1 MPQVFVTR
9 EIPAVGLE
17 LLKEAGLTVSVFSGA
32 LPIPRAELLLA
43 VAGCSALI
51 TTVADTVDEALLAAA
66 GPSLRVVANFA
77 VGTNNIDIAAC
88 TQRQVVV
95 SNTPDV
101 LTEATA
107 DLTFALL
114 LAAARRLLEGA
125 ALVRSGRW
133 QGWEPLQLLG
143 LELHGQTIGIIGLGR
158 IGQAVAKRA
167 LGFGMEVLYYS
178 RTRNQAAESALGV
191 RYAPLTELLASSD
204 FVSLHTP
211 LTTDT
216 RHLLG
221 EAELRLMKPSAVI
234 INTARGPVVDEAA
247 LCRAL
252 QEGRLW
258 GAGLDVFEHEPQL
271 TPGLTELPNVV
282 LAPHLGSATISA
294 RNSMARLCA
303 EAVIAVLRGSRPKT
317 LVNPEVY
324 G

>member
-1 MPQVFVTR
+1 MPQVFITR

-17 LLKEAGLTVSVFSGA
+17 LLKQAGFNVSVHPGEPP
-32 LPIPRAELLLA
+32 LTRAELLLA
-43 VAGCSALI
+43 VAGCDALI
-51 TTVADTVDEALLAAA
+51 TMLSDTVDDALLAAA
-66 GPSLRVVANFA
+66 PTLRVVANYA

-88 TQRQVVV
+88 TRRQVVV

-107 DLTFALL
+107 DLALALL
-114 LAAARRLLEGA
+114 LAVARRLLEGD

-158 IGQAVAKRA
+158 IGQAVARRA
-167 LGFGMEVLYYS
+167 HGFGMELLYYN
-178 RTRNQAAESALGV
+178 RTRNQAAENALGV
-191 RYAPLTELLASSD
+191 RYAPLTELLANSD

-211 LTTDT
+211 LTADT
-216 RHLLG
+216 RHLIG

-234 INTARGPVVDEAA
+234 INTARGPVIDEAA
-247 LCRAL
+247 LYRAL
-252 QEGRLW
+252 REGRLW
-258 GAGLDVFEHEPQL
+258 GAGLDVFEQEPQL

-282 LAPHLGSATISA
+282 LAPHLGSATITA
-294 RNSMARLCA
+294 RNRMARLCA
-303 EAVIAVLRGSRPKT
+303 EAVIAVLTGSRPKT

-324 G
+324 A

>member
-1 MPQVFVTR
+1 MPQVFITH

-17 LLKEAGLTVSVFSGA
+17 LLKGAGLKVSVHPGEPP
-32 LPIPRAELLLA
+32 LTRAELLLA
-43 VAGCSALI
+43 VAGCDALI
-51 TTVADTVDEALLAAA
+51 TMLSDTVDDALLAAA
-66 GPSLRVVANFA
+66 EPSLRVVANYA

-88 TQRQVVV
+88 TRRQVVV

-107 DLTFALL
+107 DLAFALL
-114 LAAARRLLEGA
+114 LAVARRLLEGD
-125 ALVRSGRW
+125 ALVRGGRW

-167 LGFGMEVLYYS
+167 HGFGMEALYYS

-191 RYAPLTELLASSD
+191 RYAPLAELLASSD

-211 LTTDT
+211 LTADT
-216 RHLLG
+216 RHLIG
-221 EAELRLMKPSAVI
+221 ETELRLMKPSAII

-252 QEGRLW
+252 YEGRLW

-282 LAPHLGSATISA
+282 LAPHLGSATITA

-303 EAVIAVLRGSRPKT
+303 EAVIAVLTGSHPKT

-324 G
+324 A